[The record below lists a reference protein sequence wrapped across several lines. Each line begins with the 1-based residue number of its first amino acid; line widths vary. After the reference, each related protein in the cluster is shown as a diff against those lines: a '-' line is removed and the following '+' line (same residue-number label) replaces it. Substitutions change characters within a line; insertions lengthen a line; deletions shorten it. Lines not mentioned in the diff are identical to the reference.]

1 MYVRVTFVHDN
12 FLNIDSNIISDSSAV
27 LHLQTRHFV
36 SSMPL
41 QGLRPS
47 VSPFSRN
54 LINHKLIIQAERIES
69 DSLKFSICQLI
80 SVLEIMFLP
89 RSLVPELL
97 AGFLLIENK
106 FYEGRDVC
114 LSTVVTAITLG
125 RNKPSNLVGA
135 KETQ

>member
-12 FLNIDSNIISDSSAV
+12 FLNIGSNIISDSSAV
-27 LHLQTRHFV
+27 IHLQTRHFV
-36 SSMPL
+36 SSMSL

-69 DSLKFSICQLI
+69 DSLKFSICQQI
-80 SVLEIMFLP
+80 SVLEITFLP

-97 AGFLLIENK
+97 AGFLLLIENN
-106 FYEGRDVC
+106 FYEGRNVC
-114 LSTVVTAITLG
+114 LLWSL
-125 RNKPSNLVGA
+125 L
-135 KETQ
+135 